1 MRFLYARKNEPGT
14 GILGSS
20 RNLGVFA
27 QRREK
32 DHSRV
37 TAAKHVAKRNRFAPM
52 FCDGKTG
59 SNPASGPLSQ
69 NLRLLQH
76 ERSGRRSMRT
86 LSACTEGAWQLSVNH
101 KRILPPPPASAPRKN
116 SPLVNLCR
124 GSTRQRLPATDDI
137 TSSARSSD

>member
-1 MRFLYARKNEPGT
+1 LYLGEFVLDGVDLGAALLVHGENLMAGRWGKMHPAGAGRKGPGEFNPCRAGRNRGHCIKVRFLYARKNEPGT

-76 ERSGRRSMRT
+76 ERSG
-86 LSACTEGAWQLSVNH
+86 
-101 KRILPPPPASAPRKN
+101 
-116 SPLVNLCR
+116 
-124 GSTRQRLPATDDI
+124 
-137 TSSARSSD
+137 